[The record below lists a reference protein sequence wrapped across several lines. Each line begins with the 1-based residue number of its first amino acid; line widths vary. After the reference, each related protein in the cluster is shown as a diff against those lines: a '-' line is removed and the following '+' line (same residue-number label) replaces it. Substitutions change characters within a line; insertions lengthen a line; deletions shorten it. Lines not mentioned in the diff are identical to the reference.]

1 MAWATGLAR
10 TWINRWE
17 RSDQSARAAL
27 AGVTRRERARE
38 NTTDMRKHRDR
49 RGKRGGHTWWI
60 IFPGRYRGCRRRL
73 TGFGRSRRRRV
84 MHWPRRWTLGAAL
97 PPSIEEGGITPYEL
111 RDYREPWSCWCPRT
125 IQLLAPSVPLYPVA
139 ADVAGRHSHPGRLP
153 PVGCRRSPAS
163 PTTPRRGSRHGR
175 PPDRSH
181 YQSSQRHVHAE
192 GKQHRRRHPAASER
206 NDVVAV
212 SAICRSCGIR

>member
-1 MAWATGLAR
+1 MVDHLPRALPGVSSAANGLRKIAAQAR
-10 TWINRWE
+10 
-17 RSDQSARAAL
+17 DAL
-27 AGVTRRERARE
+27 ASAVDA
-38 NTTDMRKHRDR
+38 
-49 RGKRGGHTWWI
+49 
-60 IFPGRYRGCRRRL
+60 
-73 TGFGRSRRRRV
+73 
-84 MHWPRRWTLGAAL
+84 GAAL

-139 ADVAGRHSHPGRLP
+139 ADVAGRHSHPGRLR

-212 SAICRSCGIR
+212 SAICRRRRIR